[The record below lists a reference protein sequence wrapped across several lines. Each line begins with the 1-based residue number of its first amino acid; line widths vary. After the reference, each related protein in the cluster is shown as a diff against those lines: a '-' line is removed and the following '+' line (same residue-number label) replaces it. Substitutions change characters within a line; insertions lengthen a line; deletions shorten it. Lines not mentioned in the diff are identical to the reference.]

1 MAVAGVFSTNIT
13 FPLEKTASVPTTTLD
28 HVRRIRN
35 DHDYTRITAPRN
47 KNTGDMAI
55 LKGEGSNDLL
65 NGQGRQGAFEVLD
78 GVCDNPNP
86 KV

>member
-1 MAVAGVFSTNIT
+1 MAVAGVFSKNIT
-13 FPLEKTASVPTTTLD
+13 FPLEKSASVPTTTLD

-47 KNTGDMAI
+47 KNAGDMAI
-55 LKGEGSNDLL
+55 LKAEDSNDLL
-65 NGQGRQGAFEVLD
+65 NCQGQGAFEVLD
-78 GVCDNPNP
+78 GVCNNPNP